1 MDKFKSYEKY
11 LSKNKKY
18 IFILICI
25 CMLSFFLNFY
35 DIYKYGYGN
44 EYYACA
50 VKSMSLNFKNFFFA
64 SFDPSGMV
72 SVDKPPLGLWIQT
85 IFVVL
90 FGYSGYSL
98 ILPQAL
104 CGTGCCILIYLIIS
118 NNHNKICGLISSF
131 IFSIIP
137 SVVVVSRNNT
147 MDMQLI
153 FTLLLAVFYFFKYIN
168 LAKSLYLFVSAI
180 LIGLAFNIK
189 MLQAYIILPSLFI
202 TYIIFNKKK
211 FNIKFSHG
219 IIASLIMFIVSFSW
233 VIFVDLYPSSSR
245 PYVDNSKNNS
255 ALELTI
261 SYNGIDRLLGSEN
274 DNSYFLN
281 ENNTSRESG
290 DYIGNPSPFRLWG
303 SSLYGQISWL
313 LILAIFSLLLHPLKI
328 NVRNKNL
335 ENANFIFWSIWL
347 LTTFLIFS
355 FSGFFHR
362 YYLAMIAPPIAVLSA
377 ILITDWIKEF
387 KLYKTTNHFYRII
400 SILSIAITIGIEFV
414 YVYKYKNIRLTILS
428 VSFIMILASII
439 IYINNKKIK
448 DNFNIYISSIF
459 LIGSLTIAPLY
470 WSLTTITYV
479 PNLTMPSAG
488 PELADE
494 ITNLVSVTSNN
505 SKGLPSGLQNYLISN
520 YKQGSFLVVAK
531 KSVDVSKLI
540 INTGLPAYAYGGF
553 LGTCETLTIDKLE
566 EYIKQNKI
574 TYFLI
579 SYDDMNE
586 TKPSDIVSYVK
597 KNGKLINPM
606 EYGDIK
612 SLNSMAVSSNS
623 YLDNISNIGGGY
635 GASLYLLGTN

>member
-202 TYIIFNKKK
+202 TYIIFN
-211 FNIKFSHG
+211 
-219 IIASLIMFIVSFSW
+219 
-233 VIFVDLYPSSSR
+233 
-245 PYVDNSKNNS
+245 
-255 ALELTI
+255 
-261 SYNGIDRLLGSEN
+261 
-274 DNSYFLN
+274 
-281 ENNTSRESG
+281 
-290 DYIGNPSPFRLWG
+290 
-303 SSLYGQISWL
+303 
-313 LILAIFSLLLHPLKI
+313 
-328 NVRNKNL
+328 
-335 ENANFIFWSIWL
+335 
-347 LTTFLIFS
+347 
-355 FSGFFHR
+355 
-362 YYLAMIAPPIAVLSA
+362 
-377 ILITDWIKEF
+377 
-387 KLYKTTNHFYRII
+387 
-400 SILSIAITIGIEFV
+400 
-414 YVYKYKNIRLTILS
+414 
-428 VSFIMILASII
+428 
-439 IYINNKKIK
+439 
-448 DNFNIYISSIF
+448 
-459 LIGSLTIAPLY
+459 
-470 WSLTTITYV
+470 
-479 PNLTMPSAG
+479 
-488 PELADE
+488 
-494 ITNLVSVTSNN
+494 
-505 SKGLPSGLQNYLISN
+505 
-520 YKQGSFLVVAK
+520 
-531 KSVDVSKLI
+531 
-540 INTGLPAYAYGGF
+540 
-553 LGTCETLTIDKLE
+553 
-566 EYIKQNKI
+566 
-574 TYFLI
+574 
-579 SYDDMNE
+579 
-586 TKPSDIVSYVK
+586 
-597 KNGKLINPM
+597 
-606 EYGDIK
+606 
-612 SLNSMAVSSNS
+612 
-623 YLDNISNIGGGY
+623 
-635 GASLYLLGTN
+635 